1 MNKEHCFPGALTD
14 AGLHFALSGRYKKQE
29 IEATD
34 FQEQKDITGHERLV
48 AFSSDL
54 ASFSALS

>member
-1 MNKEHCFPGALTD
+1 M
-14 AGLHFALSGRYKKQE
+14 YKIQE

-34 FQEQKDITGHERLV
+34 FQEQKDISDYERLV

-54 ASFSALS
+54 ASLTALP

>member
-1 MNKEHCFPGALTD
+1 VRRCVPSD
-14 AGLHFALSGRYKKQE
+14 RSIQVGLHFALSGMYKNQE
-29 IEATD
+29 IEAAD